1 MSVAVFPDSDEE
13 FAKVLFQSSLQGNEE
28 LDLPSKSENGA
39 YEFGELTVSSN
50 SIPVLVSAAL
60 FQKGDI
66 FLWKL
71 CRLQCVN
78 PPTQK
83 SKKVIIII
91 ILSLNYNDCI
101 HGHRNFQ

>member
-13 FAKVLFQSSLQGNEE
+13 FAKVLFESSLQGNEE

-50 SIPVLVSAAL
+50 SRPVL